1 MLPYLVVAVVSLII
15 GTLLQPVALRMIRA
29 EHRAELSIL
38 ESRLEDVRREYSDA
52 SHSWA
57 AQLEDTGVNHR
68 KELRELEIRLEA
80 YRASNQLLIQGEEE
94 WQERK
99 GQYLVRIDELGQ
111 EVRRLERWK
120 KFISRLSPG
129 LRAAEGVSS
138 EA

>member
-38 ESRLEDVRREYSDA
+38 ESLLEDVRREYSDA

-57 AQLEDTGVNHR
+57 AQLEDIGVRHR
-68 KELRELEIRLEA
+68 EELRELGLTLEA

-129 LRAAEGVSS
+129 LR
-138 EA
+138 